1 MAQDPIATSVIT
13 VVVIVPGNGLV
24 PSGTKPLSELQKMAW
39 CLMAPGHYLILN
51 QYWPSSMSTYDIGQ
65 WVKIEWHD
73 IHALVAIGSDNGL
86 VLNKHQAITWANAD
100 ILSIEPLLYILGT
113 NFTLIEISIEL
124 KHFS

>member
-1 MAQDPIATSVIT
+1 MGRSTCDNDAALGFWMRQWRKAAV
-13 VVVIVPGNGLV
+13 
-24 PSGTKPLSELQKMAW
+24 SGYP
-39 CLMAPGHYLILN
+39 C
-51 QYWPSSMSTYDIGQ
+51 
-65 WVKIEWHD
+65 
-73 IHALVAIGSDNGL
+73 NGL